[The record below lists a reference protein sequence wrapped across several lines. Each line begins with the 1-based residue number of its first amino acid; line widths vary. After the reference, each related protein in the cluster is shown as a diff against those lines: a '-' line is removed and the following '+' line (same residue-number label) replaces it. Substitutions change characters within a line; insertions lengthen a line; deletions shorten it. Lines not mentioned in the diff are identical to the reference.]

1 MTCGESGTTTGS
13 PVRVPPSK
21 SALGASMEKGL
32 TPCKSPAL
40 KKIKM
45 EEMLQMLFHPLFK
58 IWNRCRVFRI
68 RPTKKHNIVWK
79 RNPKLHILG
88 WHLIYI
94 YTYMYIDGKV
104 IFSFSYI
111 YIYV

>member
-94 YTYMYIDGKV
+94 YIHICILMAKLY
-104 IFSFSYI
+104 FLFHI